1 MKLHVKKG
9 DNVKVLSG
17 DDKNQNGVVTK
28 VYPKKGTAIV
38 EGINIVK
45 KHVKKKQNEEKG
57 TIVSKEA
64 PISISKL
71 MVIDPSTNE
80 ATRIGRKKNN
90 EGKLQR
96 YSKKTGNFI

>member
-57 TIVSKEA
+57 SIVSKEA

>member
-1 MKLHVKKG
+1 MKLHIKKG

-17 DDKNQNGVVTK
+17 DDKNQSGVVTK

-57 TIVSKEA
+57 SIISKEA
-64 PISISKL
+64 PIRISKL
-71 MVIDPSTNE
+71 MVIEPNTNE
-80 ATRIGRKKNN
+80 ATRIGRKKNS

-96 YSKKTGNFI
+96 YSKKTGNII

>member
-1 MKLHVKKG
+1 LR
-9 DNVKVLSG
+9 NV
-17 DDKNQNGVVTK
+17 
-28 VYPKKGTAIV
+28 
-38 EGINIVK
+38 NIVK
-45 KHVKKKQNEEKG
+45 KHVKRKQNEEKG
-57 TIVSKEA
+57 SIISKEA

-80 ATRIGRKKNN
+80 ATRIGRKKNS

>member
-45 KHVKKKQNEEKG
+45 KHVKKKTE
-57 TIVSKEA
+57 
-64 PISISKL
+64 
-71 MVIDPSTNE
+71 
-80 ATRIGRKKNN
+80 
-90 EGKLQR
+90 
-96 YSKKTGNFI
+96 

>member
-1 MKLHVKKG
+1 
-9 DNVKVLSG
+9 
-17 DDKNQNGVVTK
+17 
-28 VYPKKGTAIV
+28 
-38 EGINIVK
+38 
-45 KHVKKKQNEEKG
+45 
-57 TIVSKEA
+57 
-64 PISISKL
+64 

>member
-17 DDKNQNGVVTK
+17 DDKNQSGVVTK
-28 VYPKKGTAIV
+28 VYPKKRTAIV

-57 TIVSKEA
+57 SIISKEA

>member
-1 MKLHVKKG
+1 MKLHIKKG
-9 DNVKVLSG
+9 DNVKILSG
-17 DDKNQNGVVTK
+17 DDKNQSGVVSK
-28 VYPKKGTAIV
+28 VYPKRGTAIV

-45 KHVKKKQNEEKG
+45 KHLKKKNNEEKG
-57 TIVSKEA
+57 SIVSKEA
-64 PISISKL
+64 PIRISKL
-71 MVIDPSTNE
+71 MVIDPTTNE

>member
-17 DDKNQNGVVTK
+17 DDKNQSGVVTK

-57 TIVSKEA
+57 SIVSKEA

-80 ATRIGRKKNN
+80 ATRIGRKK
-90 EGKLQR
+90 K
-96 YSKKTGNFI
+96 

>member
-1 MKLHVKKG
+1 MKLHIKKG

-17 DDKNQNGVVTK
+17 DDKNQRGVVTK

-38 EGINIVK
+38 EGINMVK
-45 KHVKKKQNEEKG
+45 KHLKRRQNEEKG
-57 TIVSKEA
+57 SIVTKEA
-64 PISISKL
+64 PIAISKL
-71 MVIDPSTNE
+71 MVIDQNTDEP
-80 ATRIGRKKNN
+80 TRIGRKKNS

>member
-1 MKLHVKKG
+1 MKLHIKKG

-17 DDKNQNGVVTK
+17 DDKNQSGVVTK
-28 VYPKKGTAIV
+28 VYPQKGTAIV

-45 KHVKKKQNEEKG
+45 KCVKKKQNGEKG
-57 TIVSKEA
+57 SIISREA
-64 PISISKL
+64 QIYISKL

-80 ATRIGRKKNN
+80 ATRIGRKKNS
-90 EGKLQR
+90 EGKSQR

>member
-45 KHVKKKQNEEKG
+45 KQVKKKQNEEKG
-57 TIVSKEA
+57 SIVSKEA